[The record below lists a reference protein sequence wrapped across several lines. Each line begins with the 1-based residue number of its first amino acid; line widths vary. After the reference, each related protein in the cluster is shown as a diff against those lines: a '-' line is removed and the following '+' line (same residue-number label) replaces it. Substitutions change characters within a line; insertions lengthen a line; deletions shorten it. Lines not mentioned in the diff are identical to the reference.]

1 MIDVVGMA
9 GAVNVSIV
17 TALDLLAV
25 LTGTILGLILYVSG
39 VDGDTTLSLLG
50 SLIDVCIVLELCK
63 ALEGKILG
71 DSCSKSGFTMVNVAD
86 GTNVY
91 MGLGSVKMFLCHW
104 NILLRI
110 LEIYPIKMIFN
121 VT

>member
-1 MIDVVGMA
+1 
-9 GAVNVSIV
+9 
-17 TALDLLAV
+17 
-25 LTGTILGLILYVSG
+25 
-39 VDGDTTLSLLG
+39 
-50 SLIDVCIVLELCK
+50 
-63 ALEGKILG
+63 
-71 DSCSKSGFTMVNVAD
+71 MVNVAD